1 MAHRLS
7 PEAESELDG
16 IWIHVASE
24 SGSIENAD
32 RIIDTITDRF
42 WLLAQHPHIGRRRD
56 DLRSGLRSFPAGDY
70 AILYRIDDDDV
81 LILHVLHRARD
92 IPKLFRP

>member
-7 PEAESELDG
+7 PEAEFDLDG
-16 IWIHVASE
+16 IWLHVAGE
-24 SGSIENAD
+24 SGSIESAD

-56 DLRSGLRSFPAGDY
+56 DLRSGLRSFPVGDY
-70 AILYRIDDDDV
+70 AILYRIDDEDV
-81 LILHVLHRARD
+81 LILHVLHGARD

>member
-7 PEAESELDG
+7 PEAEFDLDS
-16 IWIHVASE
+16 IWLYVAGE

-32 RIIDTITDRF
+32 RIIDTLTDRF
-42 WLLAQHPHIGRRRD
+42 WLLAQHPHIGRHRD
-56 DLRSGLRSFPAGDY
+56 DLRSGLRSFPVGDY
-70 AILYRIDDDDV
+70 AILYRIDDEDV
-81 LILHVLHRARD
+81 LILHVLHGARD